1 MPIVRDIIC
10 MIFKNAN
17 AYLKSILLRSFYLY
31 ISYNIR
37 SPSALFHYFPSYR
50 LYKLYVYIL
59 HGAFVALDIFGGA
72 FMDFLHKI
80 RLYIECFNLAG
91 ISGLIACYKYLSGGL
106 SLPDL
111 PSESSVFSVGG
122 LDA

>member
-1 MPIVRDIIC
+1 MLDPTP
-10 MIFKNAN
+10 
-17 AYLKSILLRSFYLY
+17 SFVQGAV
-31 ISYNIR
+31 SYVHIR
-37 SPSALFHYFPSYR
+37 YAVF
-50 LYKLYVYIL
+50 
-59 HGAFVALDIFGGA
+59 AALDIFGGA
-72 FMDFLHKI
+72 FMGFFHKI

-91 ISGLIACYKYLSGGL
+91 IRGLIACYKYLSGGL